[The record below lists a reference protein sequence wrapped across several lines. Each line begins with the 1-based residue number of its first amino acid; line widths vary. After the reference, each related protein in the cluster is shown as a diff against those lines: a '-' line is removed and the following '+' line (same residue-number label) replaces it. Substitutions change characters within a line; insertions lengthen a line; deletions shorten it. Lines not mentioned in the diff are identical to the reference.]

1 MNSGIPT
8 ITCPCTERHH
18 LHAVYYVSVV
28 RDTAAGPSS
37 DYRLLA
43 GPFSTHQEALAWV
56 DRAKAVAATLDP
68 KAHWYGYGTVAMAPG
83 YQKPGILN
91 ESLGMAA

>member
-28 RDTAAGPSS
+28 RAS

-43 GPFSTHQEALAWV
+43 GPFPTHQEALAWV

-83 YQKPGILN
+83 YQKPGMLN
-91 ESLGMAA
+91 ASLGLAA